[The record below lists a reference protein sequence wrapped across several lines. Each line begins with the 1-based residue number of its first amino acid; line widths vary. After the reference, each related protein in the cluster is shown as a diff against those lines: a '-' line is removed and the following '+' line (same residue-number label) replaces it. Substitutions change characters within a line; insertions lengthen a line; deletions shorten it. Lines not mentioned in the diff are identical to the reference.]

1 MDRWGMTIP
10 LDGLSLSE
18 QPEVCRELEGLGYT
32 DLWSAEGMQAD
43 GFTPLAVA
51 AAVTTHV
58 HLGIAIAPS
67 FTRGPAL
74 LAQTAATLAATVPG
88 RFTLGIGSSS
98 NVIVEKWNSIP
109 FEKPL
114 SRNRDLLRFLGAAF
128 AGERVEQSYDTF
140 SVEGFRL
147 GIVPDPA
154 PRVLLAGLRGKM
166 LSLAGE
172 EADGAIINWLSAED
186 VEKVTPIVGA
196 HGPREV
202 VARVVVAP
210 TADADL
216 ARALGR
222 RLITTY
228 LNVPVYRDFHRWLGR
243 DDLEPMWRLWEEGD
257 RKAALAAVPDHV
269 VDDLVVHG
277 RPEEMREHLRRFV
290 AHGVTTPVAMLMPV
304 PGTDPRQVCRDL
316 APR

>member
-10 LDGLSLSE
+10 LEGLALTA
-18 QPEVCRELEGLGYT
+18 QADVCRELEDLGYT
-32 DLWSAEGMQAD
+32 DLWSAEGMHAD

-51 AAVTTHV
+51 AAVTTRV

-74 LAQTAATLAATVPG
+74 LAQTAATLAATAPG

-98 NVIVEKWNSIP
+98 DVIVEKWNAIA
-109 FEKPL
+109 FDRPL
-114 SRNRDLLRFLGAAF
+114 SRNRDVLRFLRAAF
-128 AGERVEQSYDTF
+128 AGERIEHAYDTF
-140 SVEGFRL
+140 SVDGFRL

-154 PRVLLAGLRGKM
+154 PAVLLAGLRGRM
-166 LSLAGE
+166 LGLAGE

-186 VEKVTPIVGA
+186 VERVVPIVGA
-196 HGPREV
+196 QGPRQL
-202 VARVVVAP
+202 VARVIVAP
-210 TADADL
+210 TDDAEV

-228 LNVPVYRDFHRWLGR
+228 LNVPVYRAFHEWLGR
-243 DDLEPMWRLWEEGD
+243 DGLEPMWRLWAEGD
-257 RKAALAAVPDHV
+257 RRAALEAVPDRV
-269 VDDLVVHG
+269 VDELVVHG
-277 RPEEMREHLRRFV
+277 HPEQIREHLARF
-290 AHGVTTPVAMLMPV
+290 ATHGVTTPVAMLMPV
-304 PGTDPRQVCRDL
+304 PGIDPRQVCRDL